1 MPRTYK
7 RVRARYSPSWPCQRK
22 NNRIIKR
29 FSHHRTRAL
38 NKGANEVTVVASEK
52 AIREGATIVI
62 LSMETLLAIVWTY
75 MIFLLTLGQGTSRSG
90 GIRQ

>member
-38 NKGANEVTVVASEK
+38 NKGANEVTIVASEK
-52 AIREGATIVI
+52 ATKRRRNYRDLVYGNTTRNRLDIYDF
-62 LSMETLLAIVWTY
+62 LANTRA
-75 MIFLLTLGQGTSRSG
+75 GN
-90 GIRQ
+90 